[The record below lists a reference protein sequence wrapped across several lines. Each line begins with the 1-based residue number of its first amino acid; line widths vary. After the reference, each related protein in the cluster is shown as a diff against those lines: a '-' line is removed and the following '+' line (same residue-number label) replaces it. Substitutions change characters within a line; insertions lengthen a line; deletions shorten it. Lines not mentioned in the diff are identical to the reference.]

1 MRIQILKT
9 DHIARSMAYEVR
21 VYVVDECIM
30 SMYGSSEDEVMKS
43 AMDGVKEL
51 HKELDDFLTIG
62 MISEASK

>member
-21 VYVVDECIM
+21 VYAVDECIM
-30 SMYGSSEDEVMKS
+30 SMHGRSEDEVMKS

-51 HKELDDFLTIG
+51 HKELYDFLTIG